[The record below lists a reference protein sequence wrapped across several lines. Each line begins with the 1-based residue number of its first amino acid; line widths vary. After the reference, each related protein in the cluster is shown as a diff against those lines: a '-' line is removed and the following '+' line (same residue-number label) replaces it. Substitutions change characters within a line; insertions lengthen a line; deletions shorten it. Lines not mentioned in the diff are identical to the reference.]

1 MAANISTE
9 TASILNDSRGEDV
22 RDSLCKACQKI
33 AAELL
38 PDVTAE
44 DAGKVLKVDAAGN
57 WIAGDL

>member
-9 TASILNDSRGEDV
+9 TASILNDLRGEDV

-38 PDVTAE
+38 PDATIE
-44 DAGKVLKVDAAGN
+44 DAGKVLKVDETGN

>member
-22 RDSLCKACQKI
+22 RNSLCEACKKL

-38 PDVTAE
+38 PDVTTE
-44 DAGKVLKVDAAGN
+44 DAGKVLKVDATGN